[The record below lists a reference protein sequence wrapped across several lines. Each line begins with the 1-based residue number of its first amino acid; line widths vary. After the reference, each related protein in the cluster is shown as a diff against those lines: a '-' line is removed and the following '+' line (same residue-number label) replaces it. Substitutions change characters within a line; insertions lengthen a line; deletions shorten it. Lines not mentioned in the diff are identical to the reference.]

1 MTADGERLSLGP
13 IDCKRL
19 VGREP
24 FHDGGEALGFDVLAF
39 WRWSKSD
46 LVSNATRGVLAE
58 YLVVQALGISD
69 GCLREE
75 WAECDPEAP
84 DGTLVEVKS
93 AAYIQSWHQEHLS
106 QVSFR
111 VPKTRG
117 WDRETNRQDDDPR
130 RKADVYVFALLAH
143 KDQAT
148 LNPLDVSQWQFY
160 VLPTHVLDE
169 RGRSQHSITLPSLRA
184 LAGPVSFASLRGA
197 VEQAAARQRAEAGD
211 RSPGAED
218 PPPATTSR

>member
-1 MTADGERLSLGP
+1 MTTNGERPNLGP
-13 IDCKRL
+13 IDCRRL

-24 FHDGGEALGFDVLAF
+24 FHVSGETLGFDVLAF
-39 WRWSKSD
+39 WRWSTSD

-58 YLVVQALGISD
+58 YLVARALGISD
-69 GCLREE
+69 GCVREE
-75 WAECDPEAP
+75 WAECDLEAP

-106 QVSFR
+106 RVSFR
-111 VPKTRG
+111 VPETRG

-130 RKADVYVFALLAH
+130 RKADVYVFALLDH

-148 LNPLDVSQWQFY
+148 LDPLDVSQWQFY
-160 VLPTHVLDE
+160 VLPTYVLDE
-169 RGRSQHSITLPSLRA
+169 RGRSQHSITLPSVHA
-184 LAGPVSFASLRGA
+184 LARAVAFASLGAA
-197 VEQAAARQRAEAGD
+197 VEQAAARQRAKGGV
-211 RSPGAED
+211 RSVGAED